1 MQGLLK
7 AEVESLKKDLQLRD
21 RENAELARRLKDEG
35 EKVTEEQT
43 LRATANS
50 LREVAEGNL
59 AWLQQYGIAQVC
71 SMLYT
76 FF

>member
-1 MQGLLK
+1 MQRLLK

-21 RENAELARRLKDEG
+21 REKAELARRLKEEEG
-35 EKVTEEQT
+35 KVTEEQT

-50 LREVAEGNL
+50 LREIAEGNL

-71 SMLYT
+71 MLYT
-76 FF
+76 SF